1 MFCMLILTMIWA
13 GISFLYSLISPN
25 LWLLFLWIPLGLV
38 TTVGLFIF
46 WIFCVVCPIFK
57 RMNPDSKLKGK
68 YSCHIMKLIPL
79 LCGVKLVVEG
89 KENLTPNHKT
99 LYVANHKSLIDPFLI
114 YIATGRS
121 LTAAAKSDLWK
132 HKILLPLIDAF
143 HILKINRESDR
154 EAAKSI
160 LEGIKYIKGG
170 NGMIL
175 FPEGGIK
182 TREVD
187 QMVSI
192 KPGAY
197 KLAVKSEADIQPI
210 AIIGNKDI
218 SKRKFYQPFKK
229 VIVRFLP
236 VIKPEEYKDLN
247 THEIAYKVLNV
258 VNENYPNEVKY
269 VIEEEN

>member
-1 MFCMLILTMIWA
+1 MFCLLILLSIWA
-13 GISFLYSLISPN
+13 GCSYLFSLLSTN
-25 LWLLFLWIPLGLV
+25 LWLLFLWIPLGFI
-38 TTVGLFIF
+38 TTIALFLA
-46 WIFCVVCPIFK
+46 WIFLVVCPIFK
-57 RMNPDSKLKGK
+57 RMNPDSNLKGK
-68 YSCHIMKLIPL
+68 YSTHIMKLIPV

-121 LTAAAKSDLWK
+121 LTAAGKSDLWRF
-132 HKILLPLIDAF
+132 KILLPLIKAF
-143 HILKINRESDR
+143 HVIKIDRNNDR
-154 EAAKSI
+154 EAAKGI
-160 LEGIKYIKGG
+160 IEGIKYIKGG
-170 NGMIL
+170 NGLII

-192 KPGAY
+192 KAGAY
-197 KLAVKSEADIQPI
+197 KLAVKAEADIQPI
-210 AIIGNKDI
+210 ALIGNSKI
-218 SKRKFYQPFKK
+218 SKHKFLRGRVK

-236 VIKPEEYKDLN
+236 VLKYEDYKELN
-247 THEIAYKVLNV
+247 THEIAYKVLEL
-258 VNENYPNEVKY
+258 VNENYPHEAKY